1 MAYNPAAVATYE
13 TAYDPSSL
21 AAFCTDPRILDD
33 PEDGMD
39 PTFNNS
45 NWNWLAT
52 VLRTPYASRANKV
65 KLARRPAVSG
75 CMNELQRATKTN

>member
-1 MAYNPAAVATYE
+1 MTYNPAAVATYE